1 MADII
6 ALYTTLT
13 VFGVGV
19 TIVDFLGILDH
30 AGHQDDSGAD
40 SHDQSHSVSDEQ
52 HGSNLITDKNSAQT
66 TFAQTAFAQTGF
78 AQTGFAQTE
87 FANSKKEQKNEK
99 LSFKVISAI
108 MNVLRGTVYFS
119 LGFGP
124 TGLFASFS
132 EQSRTSGFLWAFGV
146 GIITLICARL
156 VRRLI
161 RRDTDSS
168 IKPDELLQEKGVLL
182 LPLEGELISKAAVR
196 QYGREIEIYVRS
208 RDKNI
213 NLLKG
218 KEIII
223 EEYDNDVYWVIPAET
238 EGV

>member
-1 MADII
+1 MADLI
-6 ALYTTLT
+6 ALFTTLT

-19 TIVDFLGILDH
+19 TIVDFLGIMDH
-30 AGHQDDSGAD
+30 IGHNDDSGGDGHGD
-40 SHDQSHSVSDEQ
+40 SHDHDHSHSLSDEQ
-52 HGSNLITDKNSAQT
+52 HGSNLITDKNSEDVKT
-66 TFAQTAFAQTGF
+66 
-78 AQTGFAQTE
+78 
-87 FANSKKEQKNEK
+87 EQKIEK
-99 LSFKVISAI
+99 PVFKIISSI
-108 MNVLRGTVYFS
+108 MTVLRSAVYFS

-124 TGLFASFS
+124 TGLFAAFTG
-132 EQSRTSGFLWAFGV
+132 QSRMSGLLWAFGV
-146 GIITLICARL
+146 GAATLIGARL

-168 IKPDELLQEKGVLL
+168 IKPDELLQERGVLL

-196 QYGREIEIYVRS
+196 QYGREIEVYVRC

-213 NLLKG
+213 KLLKG

-223 EEYDNDVYWVIPAET
+223 EEYDNDVYWVIPVES